1 VNWDIKA
8 RCTIDGK
15 YYTISG
21 VSAGM
26 DMALGLLSG
35 QRGLILPQQWQKKL
49 NIIGMIIKTMML
61 LKLINTSM
69 FQNILASF
77 S

>member
-35 QRGLILPQQWQKKL
+35 QRGIDFATTVAKEIEYHWNDNKDDDA
-49 NIIGMIIKTMML
+49 
-61 LKLINTSM
+61 
-69 FQNILASF
+69 FEAD
-77 S
+77 